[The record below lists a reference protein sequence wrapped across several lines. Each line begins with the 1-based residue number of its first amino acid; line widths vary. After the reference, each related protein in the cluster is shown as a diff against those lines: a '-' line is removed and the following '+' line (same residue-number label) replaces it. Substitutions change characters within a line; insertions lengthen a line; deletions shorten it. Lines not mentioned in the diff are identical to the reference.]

1 MTFSQ
6 GQFGLFPEC
15 GYQCWAALH
24 GTQSASGEVTDLSE
38 RAGTEV
44 ADLLG
49 LQITPEV
56 FHRIEFWGISRQ
68 ERKLDV
74 HIVPFDIL
82 AHDFALMRLQTVP
95 DNQQGAGDLPGERGK
110 FFKPDAQLN
119 LPVYLDDEVR
129 AYLQRQ
135 AAAKGKELNEI
146 VNEMLKKDIDLV
158 AAVK

>member
-1 MTFSQ
+1 MSDEYD
-6 GQFGLFPEC
+6 FP
-15 GYQCWAALH
+15 Q
-24 GTQSASGEVTDLSE
+24 
-38 RAGTEV
+38 
-44 ADLLG
+44 
-49 LQITPEV
+49 
-56 FHRIEFWGISRQ
+56 
-68 ERKLDV
+68 
-74 HIVPFDIL
+74 
-82 AHDFALMRLQTVP
+82 
-95 DNQQGAGDLPGERGK
+95 GERGK